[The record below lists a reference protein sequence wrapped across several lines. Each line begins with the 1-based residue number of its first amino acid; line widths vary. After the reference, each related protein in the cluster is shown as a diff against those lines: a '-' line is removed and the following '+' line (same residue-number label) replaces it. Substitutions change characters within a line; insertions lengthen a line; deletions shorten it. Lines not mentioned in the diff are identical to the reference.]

1 MCCAQ
6 SHNVELKQYIDP
18 MADCLVLVDS
28 ILENQVAAGFSKPVN
43 TKTDAP
49 GYLKVVKQPQDLG
62 NIRKRIVTA
71 HYDAEFVN
79 RKETVVEKV
88 GEGDP
93 KAEVST
99 LHEGVSH
106 DVRRVWKNCYL
117 YFGADPAKPPPQE
130 EDGDDTT
137 DAKGAEAAP
146 VEAAR
151 MLSRLFEAGY
161 AAIKEKAGKRDSAD
175 FVSAAPVTSS
185 SKDGPLPGMELL
197 DEIDKSQSR
206 QDKRYKCLDFSTTR
220 AGRMFE
226 EREDFDWARVFS
238 RRPRCPVTACFLKP
252 SSLCSSGAR

>member
-1 MCCAQ
+1 ERQYHADCKTGLPMTFSFYEKLPMVAKAKLLSLSPAEREANAKIEKARLSALTAPQLAAFAAEDEAVLHGQLKDGEAWFEVLRVCCAQ

-18 MADCLVLVDS
+18 IADCLVLVDS

-93 KAEVST
+93 KAEVGT

-117 YFGADPAKPPPQE
+117 YFGAD
-130 EDGDDTT
+130 
-137 DAKGAEAAP
+137 
-146 VEAAR
+146 
-151 MLSRLFEAGY
+151 
-161 AAIKEKAGKRDSAD
+161 
-175 FVSAAPVTSS
+175 
-185 SKDGPLPGMELL
+185 
-197 DEIDKSQSR
+197 
-206 QDKRYKCLDFSTTR
+206 
-220 AGRMFE
+220 
-226 EREDFDWARVFS
+226 
-238 RRPRCPVTACFLKP
+238 
-252 SSLCSSGAR
+252 